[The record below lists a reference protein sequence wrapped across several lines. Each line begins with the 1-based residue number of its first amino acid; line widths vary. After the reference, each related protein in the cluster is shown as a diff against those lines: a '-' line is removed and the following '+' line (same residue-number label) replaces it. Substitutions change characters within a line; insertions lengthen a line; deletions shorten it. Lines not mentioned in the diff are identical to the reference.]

1 MAYSRKATPRTA
13 SAQMKKTATPIAAGA
28 KTGAKAGIKT
38 PTSKITSTNKMKKTA
53 TPRSTTT
60 SKELLAGSKPKLN
73 KTLKQRLK

>member
-13 SAQMKKTATPIAAGA
+13 STQMKRTATPIAAGA
-28 KTGAKAGIKT
+28 KTGAKAGVKT

-60 SKELLAGSKPKLN
+60 KELLTGNKPKLN
-73 KTLKQRLK
+73 KALKQRLK